1 MGGIFNPES
10 KFGQMM
16 SFVADLFVLNILF
29 LICCLPIVTIGAA
42 QAGLYNAVQPLRDQ
56 EDGRSCYKLFFKGF
70 ANGFWRITLVWC
82 AFLAIILIALYTT
95 LMAFDYQHT
104 GRLIHWGIPLAML
117 ILTMLIQSLTT
128 IFHSKFSCTSFQLF
142 RNSVILMITNP
153 FHSIGVAVLNWLP
166 IAMFMLWTQTFFDTL
181 PIFIGV
187 YYTVAY
193 LFSST
198 IMKKPFQRLIDH
210 LNGDDIEIKD
220 DLKEEETSESEP
232 ECIEP
237 GR

>member
-1 MGGIFNPES
+1 MKGIFNPES

-42 QAGLYNAVQPLRDQ
+42 QAGLYNAVQPLRDP

-70 ANGFWRITLVWC
+70 ASGFWRITLVWC
-82 AFLAIILIALYTT
+82 VFLVLIVMT
-95 LMAFDYQHT
+95 LLTAKFSFENAHLGQ
-104 GRLIHWGIPLAML
+104 LIHWGIPLAML

-128 IFHSKFSCTSFQLF
+128 IFHSKFSCTPFQLF

-153 FHSIGVAVLNWLP
+153 FHSIGVAVLVWLP
-166 IAMFMLWTQTFFDTL
+166 LIIFELWVNTFVDL
-181 PIFIGV
+181 IPIFVSV
-187 YYTVAY
+187 YYTIAF

-198 IMKKPFQRLIDH
+198 IMKKPFQRLVDH
-210 LNGDDIEIKD
+210 INGDDVKTKD
-220 DLKEEETSESEP
+220 DPTPEEISEP
-232 ECIEP
+232 EATHL
-237 GR
+237 